1 MFAIAFIISPGCQR
15 KELLNSSGR
24 PSQFTGEGNRLGWVG
39 LGFQPGGESHRTPL
53 SCPPEAPPDSLS
65 ARSSP
70 TERRSQAAF
79 RAPGNWV
86 CLPRFCK
93 IGRKK
98 KKGGGKPGPISGPS
112 QRAGCAL
119 DSPSELGGAV
129 GAKAARCSQRGA
141 GTRRRPRA
149 QAPPLSPGRSLL
161 RSQLQPLSRPSTEP
175 RERGSSQP
183 GG

>member
-24 PSQFTGEGNRLGWVG
+24 PSQFTGEGNRLGRVG
-39 LGFQPGGESHRTPL
+39 LGFQPGGESHRTPSAALRKLLPIPYQPGAPQPSADPMPL
-53 SCPPEAPPDSLS
+53 SEPQGAGCVFH
-65 ARSSP
+65 
-70 TERRSQAAF
+70 AF
-79 RAPGNWV
+79 A
-86 CLPRFCK
+86 K
-93 IGRKK
+93 SEEK
-98 KKGGGKPGPISGPS
+98 KKGGGSPGQSRVTAS
-112 QRAGCAL
+112 SL

>member
-1 MFAIAFIISPGCQR
+1 MGGSRIPAGRREPPHTPQLPSGSSSRFVISQ
-15 KELLNSSGR
+15 ELPN
-24 PSQFTGEGNRLGWVG
+24 
-39 LGFQPGGESHRTPL
+39 
-53 SCPPEAPPDSLS
+53 
-65 ARSSP
+65 
-70 TERRSQAAF
+70 
-79 RAPGNWV
+79 RAPIPSRFQS
-86 CLPRFCK
+86 PRELGVSSTLLQNRK
-93 IGRKK
+93 KK

>member
-70 TERRSQAAF
+70 TERRSHAAF
-79 RAPGNWV
+79 RAPGSWV

-98 KKGGGKPGPISGPS
+98 KRGGEARANLGSQPASWLCTGLTFRTRRRSRSQSRALLPAGSGNQAEAP
-112 QRAGCAL
+112 
-119 DSPSELGGAV
+119 
-129 GAKAARCSQRGA
+129 GA
-141 GTRRRPRA
+141 GTSPFPGEE
-149 QAPPLSPGRSLL
+149 PPPFPTAATLPALN
-161 RSQLQPLSRPSTEP
+161 
-175 RERGSSQP
+175 
-183 GG
+183 

>member
-70 TERRSQAAF
+70 TERRSHAAF
-79 RAPGNWV
+79 RAPGSWV

-98 KKGGGKPGPISGPS
+98 KGGGKPGPISGHS
-112 QRAGCAL
+112 QLAGLTFRTRRRSRSQSRALLPAGSGNQAEA
-119 DSPSELGGAV
+119 P
-129 GAKAARCSQRGA
+129 GA
-141 GTRRRPRA
+141 GTSPFPGEE
-149 QAPPLSPGRSLL
+149 PPPFPTAATLPALN
-161 RSQLQPLSRPSTEP
+161 
-175 RERGSSQP
+175 
-183 GG
+183 